1 MRKFISA
8 LIILVIFYTSGNI
21 NSQYLTSLKLNGS
34 KTDTVL
40 QKYKEIK
47 SPELA
52 GFLSLIVP
60 GFGIG
65 QIYNGQP
72 EKALIHTSITVI
84 SFIIAAISLGGIS
97 FNVGGSTSHDK
108 SWGVAPFLISFG
120 VFTVNWIWS
129 VVDAV
134 ISANDINK
142 KARLKKYRAQKN
154 HEINFRIGLGKNF
167 RIKAASY
174 F

>member
-1 MRKFISA
+1 MNRLVITIII
-8 LIILVIFYTSGNI
+8 LIIFNTSGNI
-21 NSQYLTSLKLNGS
+21 NSQYLTSLKLNES
-34 KTDTVL
+34 KALSSSIHLTNDEKNV
-40 QKYKEIK
+40 KDPVIAG
-47 SPELA
+47 ELS
-52 GFLSLIVP
+52 FIVP

-72 EKALIHTSITVI
+72 EKALIHTSITVT

-97 FNVGGSTSHDK
+97 FSLGGSTSRDK

-154 HEINFRIGLGKNF
+154 MRLISGLD
-167 RIKAASY
+167 
-174 F
+174 